1 MFVSSR
7 NRHRQGV
14 IGEEKMSANNPSD
27 VADVKGNESDNLSF
41 ESFVALR
48 SQLAETGEVPE
59 QEQTEVEPTESEEEV
74 PEQEHETE
82 EPEEETEG
90 ESDEEEE
97 PTDIDLLNLSVEQ
110 IQELAKK
117 GKSRLL
123 QRIGELTAQKKAL
136 EEQLQTAQPKV
147 KEVPQ
152 EQNPFSKINT
162 LDELKAK
169 YEEVEETLNKTDEL
183 LDEYEDYGPDDI
195 ITVGDKE
202 FSKREIRKANRNA
215 KDAITKY
222 LPAQQ
227 QHLARLQQFNQ
238 LSEQYKAVAA
248 KEVPEIA
255 DTDSEIGK
263 KYSELVSDP
272 LIDKVKAQ
280 VPEIGFQIEYILA
293 HAARSIF
300 GGKGKVSTG
309 AGQKLKVE
317 PPSSP
322 VSSGAARSTKSP
334 KAKGQDRY
342 KQFESTGSAD
352 DWVAARI
359 ARMQS

>member
-1 MFVSSR
+1 VKE
-7 NRHRQGV
+7 
-14 IGEEKMSANNPSD
+14 IMSANNPSD

-48 SQLAETGEVPE
+48 SQIAESEEVPE
-59 QEQTEVEPTESEEEV
+59 QEQTDVETTESEEEV
-74 PEQEHETE
+74 TEQEQEFEET
-82 EPEEETEG
+82 EEETEE
-90 ESDEEEE
+90 ESSEEEE
-97 PTDIDLLNLSVEQ
+97 PNDIDLLNLSVEQ

-152 EQNPFSKINT
+152 EQNPFGNIDSF
-162 LDELKAK
+162 DDLKAK
-169 YEEVEETLNKTDEL
+169 YEEVETTLNKTDEL
-183 LDEYEDYGPDDI
+183 LDEYEDYGPDDVI
-195 ITVGDKE
+195 SVGDKE
-202 FSKREIRKANRNA
+202 FTKREIRKANRNA

-227 QHLARLQQFNQ
+227 QHIAKLQQFNQ
-238 LSEQYKAVAA
+238 LSEQYKAAAA

-255 DTDSEIGK
+255 DKDSEVGK

-272 LIDKVKAQ
+272 LIEKVKSQ

-300 GGKGKVSTG
+300 GGKAKVTTG

-322 VSSGAARSTKSP
+322 VGSGSARSSKSP
-334 KAKGQDRY
+334 KAAVQERY
-342 KQFESTGSAD
+342 KQFEHTGSAD

-359 ARMQS
+359 AKLKS